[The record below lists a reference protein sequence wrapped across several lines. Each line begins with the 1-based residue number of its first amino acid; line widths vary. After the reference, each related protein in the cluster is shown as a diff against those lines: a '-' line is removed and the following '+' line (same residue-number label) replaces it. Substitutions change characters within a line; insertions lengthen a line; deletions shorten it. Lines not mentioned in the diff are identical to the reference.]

1 MALRHGE
8 GGFMEIGG
16 GNQML
21 LHEGG
26 GGGGGLVFQ

>member
-21 LHEGG
+21 LHEGWG
-26 GGGGGLVFQ
+26 GVGIPMR